1 MDETAKSNDAI
12 GEAPAM
18 NISSNNPRL
27 SSRARR
33 KEKRMTKHLSDNVII
48 RSRTRSSVRKRTDR
62 IISSIIA
69 SSGTAATS
77 ENLSTRSDLSNNK
90 LKNDRTVPN
99 RKKKKLKS
107 RCASI
112 SADPKSSANV
122 CYEISEKKKA
132 GRKRKASDRENTND
146 KSRLGGKTCLSSDS
160 MKRSRKKARITN
172 QKSETKLNGK
182 GNRANSRRRKS
193 ANVTTIAEPVLEKP
207 IQEIM
212 DLRRRN
218 IKKFNGGR
226 GNARFIKMAFWR
238 TLYPQLKERG
248 WVQIQVNKCKSDDFG
263 SMYFIPKGVS
273 KWRKSFRWLST
284 MTEVIDFVANNDKY
298 EEVYDR
304 FEEDYEMLRNRKIP
318 RSNNQRKQLNFTRNM
333 FPQKTVRVG
342 SEYQVTNLPEAT
354 EYIKG

>member
-1 MDETAKSNDAI
+1 MDETAKSNDAS

-18 NISSNNPRL
+18 KISSNNPRL
-27 SSRARR
+27 SSRARS

-48 RSRTRSSVRKRTDR
+48 RSRTRSSVRKCTDR
-62 IISSIIA
+62 IISSIFS
-69 SSGTAATS
+69 SSGTAAES
-77 ENLSTRSDLSNNK
+77 ENLSTRSDLPNK
-90 LKNDRTVPN
+90 LKNDRTVPK
-99 RKKKKLKS
+99 RKKKKLQS
-107 RCASI
+107 SCTSI
-112 SADPKSSANV
+112 SADAKSSANV
-122 CYEISEKKKA
+122 CLEISQKKKV

-146 KSRLGGKTCLSSDS
+146 KSRLGGRTCLSNDS
-160 MKRSRKKARITN
+160 INRSRKKARITS

-182 GNRANSRRRKS
+182 GNRANSRRRNA

-304 FEEDYEMLRNRKIP
+304 FEEDYEMLRNHKIP
-318 RSNNQRKQLNFTRNM
+318 RSNNQRKQLNFTKNM

-342 SEYQVTNLPEAT
+342 SDYQVTNLPEAT